1 MAFTN
6 VSYANMP
13 FWGIL
18 PMGMSNYGGDVQ
30 VFNMPEYT
38 YRPVSLLFNAP
49 ATAQLNG
56 AGYSDFSLPTA
67 TIDQNAVD
75 ALADQ
80 MYKSGMTPVINNQIS
95 SIKNSISGTKAK
107 LNSKLAT
114 EGISDENRAKVEE
127 LLRKL
132 DEQEKKLN
140 QVLQNN
146 SLELGEKYRQLNEI
160 EVAIRE
166 IAGDT
171 AQLDVTPPSEEPQG
185 TESTEKTKKSKKSEA
200 AEETEDTED
209 TEETE
214 ETEDTEES
222 EGAEETEKPK
232 MNQDMETYQVAQ
244 MFREACDGWGT
255 DDEKFEAICSAIN
268 KDNVMELMLAYN
280 ETESSVNGES
290 FMETFMWDADHSQKA
305 QYGKQI
311 ADALK
316 AKALELGVFEEC
328 REDFDEIYS
337 ELDDLTINNDIY
349 RNYDNIVKIIA
360 EKMEKPYNEPQKSF
374 WQKAY
379 SGACSFADTVWE
391 HVTDPIGSLGK
402 DLKRGWNALCSLF
415 S

>member
-1 MAFTN
+1 MAFTH

-13 FWGIL
+13 FWGCL

-30 VFNMPEYT
+30 VFSMPEYS
-38 YRPVSLLFNAP
+38 YRPVSLMFNAP
-49 ATAQLNG
+49 ATAQING
-56 AGYSDFSLPTA
+56 AGYSDYTLPSA
-67 TIDQNAVD
+67 TIDQTAVD
-75 ALADQ
+75 NLADQ
-80 MYKSGMTPVINNQIS
+80 MYKSGMTPVVNNTVS
-95 SIKNSISGTKAK
+95 SIKNTISSTKAK

-114 EGISDENRAKVEE
+114 EGISAENRAKVEE

-140 QVLQNN
+140 QILKNE
-146 SLELGEKYRQLNEI
+146 SLELDEKYKQLKEI
-160 EVAIRE
+160 EVALRT

-171 AQLDVTPPSEEPQG
+171 AQLDVTPATEEPEG
-185 TESTEKTKKSKKSEA
+185 ASDSADEAKKAKKSKTTKTDETEDA
-200 AEETEDTED
+200 DEAEETD
-209 TEETE
+209 
-214 ETEDTEES
+214 ES
-222 EGAEETEKPK
+222 EGTEGTK

-244 MFREACDGWGT
+244 MFREACEGWGT

-280 ETESSVNGES
+280 ETESSINGES

-337 ELDDLTINNDIY
+337 ELDDLTINNGIY

-360 EKMEKPYNEPQKSF
+360 EKMEKPYSEPKKSI

-379 SGACSFADTVWE
+379 SGVCEFADTVWE

-402 DLKRGWNALCSLF
+402 DLKRGWNALCSIF

>member
-1 MAFTN
+1 MAFTH

-13 FWGIL
+13 FWGCL

-30 VFNMPEYT
+30 VFNMPEYS
-38 YRPVSLLFNAP
+38 YRPVSLMFNAP

-56 AGYSDFSLPTA
+56 AGYSNYTIPTA
-67 TIDQNAVD
+67 TVDQTTVD
-75 ALADQ
+75 NLADQ
-80 MYKSGMTPVINNQIS
+80 MYKSGMTPVVNNEIS
-95 SIKNSISGTKAK
+95 SIKNTISSTKAK

-140 QVLQNN
+140 QVLKNE
-146 SLELGEKYRQLNEI
+146 SLELGERYKQLKEI
-160 EVAIRE
+160 EVALRT
-166 IAGDT
+166 IAADT
-171 AQLDVTPPSEEPQG
+171 AQLDVTPHTEEPEG
-185 TESTEKTKKSKKSEA
+185 ASESTEETTSTTETAS
-200 AEETEDTED
+200 AEETEETDETTEAEE

-214 ETEDTEES
+214 ETN
-222 EGAEETEKPK
+222 

-244 MFREACDGWGT
+244 MFREACDGCGT
-255 DDEKFEAICSAIN
+255 DDKKFEAICSAIN

-280 ETESSVNGES
+280 ETESSINGES

-305 QYGKQI
+305 KYGKQI

-337 ELDDLTINNDIY
+337 ELDDLTINNGIY
-349 RNYDNIVKIIA
+349 KNYDNIVKIIA
-360 EKMEKPYNEPQKSF
+360 EKMDKPYSEPKKSF

-379 SGACSFADTVWE
+379 SGACDFLDTAWE

-402 DLKRGWNALCSLF
+402 DLKKGWNALCSLF